1 MIEVKI
7 PGKLFVAGEYAVT
20 HPGYTAILIAVDRF
34 ITLTLEGPSERGSIS
49 NYSNFPVSWVRDNG
63 KIILEKEDSSL
74 NYILS
79 AMEVVE
85 RYAKE
90 LNKSLS
96 CYHIKVDNGL
106 RNEKGV
112 KYGLGSSAAVTVA
125 AVNALLE
132 YYQIEFTEEILFK
145 LSSLAN
151 ISVNIRG
158 SCGDIA
164 ACVYGGWIAYTA
176 FDREWVLE
184 KIKRLTVKELLEVEW
199 PYLKIERLIPP
210 EELVLAIGWTGAPSS
225 TVNLVHK
232 VRNKSLDNGYTY
244 GKFLRESKVCV
255 EKMVDAFRNGNV
267 EGIKRQVGKNREL
280 LVKLG
285 NDLGVEIETPR
296 LKKLC
301 DIAFKYSGSAK
312 PSGAG
317 GGDCGIAIF
326 NGLYDLDLLIEDWEK
341 WGIIYL
347 PLKVYFKKGDS
358 VDKQKG

>member
-1 MIEVKI
+1 MISVKA

-34 ITLTLEGPSERGSIS
+34 ITLTLEGPSKRGSIS

-79 AMEVVE
+79 AMNVVE

-96 CYHIKVDNGL
+96 YYHIKVVNEL
-106 RNEKGV
+106 RNENGV

-125 AVNALLE
+125 AVSALLNYYHIE
-132 YYQIEFTEEILFK
+132 YTEESLFK
-145 LSSLAN
+145 LSALAN
-151 ISVNIRG
+151 IAINSRG

-176 FDREWVLE
+176 FDREWVLD
-184 KIKRLTVKELLEVEW
+184 KLKSSTVKELLELEW
-199 PYLKIERLIPP
+199 PYLKIERLTPP
-210 EELVLAIGWTGAPSS
+210 KELRLAIGWTGAPSS
-225 TVNLVHK
+225 TANLVKK
-232 VRNKSLDNGYTY
+232 VRNRSLDNGYTY
-244 GKFLRESKVCV
+244 DKFLKDSKICV
-255 EKMVDAFRNGNV
+255 EKMIDAFKKGN
-267 EGIKRQVGKNREL
+267 IKEIQRQIRKNREL
-280 LVKLG
+280 LVTMS
-285 NDLGVEIETPR
+285 DELGVEIETPK

-301 DIAFKYSGSAK
+301 DIAQVYNGSAK
-312 PSGAG
+312 ASGAG

-326 NGLYDLDLLIEDWEK
+326 NENYDLDSLIEDWEK

-347 PLKVYFKKGDS
+347 PLKVYIKG
-358 VDKQKG
+358 